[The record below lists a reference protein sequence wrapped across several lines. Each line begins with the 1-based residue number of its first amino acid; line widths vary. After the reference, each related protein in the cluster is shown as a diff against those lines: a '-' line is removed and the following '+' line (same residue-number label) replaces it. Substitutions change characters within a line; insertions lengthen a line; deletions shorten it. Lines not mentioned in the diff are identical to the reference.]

1 MSYPPVDFQFL
12 NGFDAQNVF
21 VSMFLARITKN
32 LVRKKLSQLY
42 CGSSTRFNKIAIKT
56 TPHMATD
63 KAPLGLSRVHNHVD
77 IKV

>member
-1 MSYPPVDFQFL
+1 MSYPSVDFQFL

-32 LVRKKLSQLY
+32 LVRKKLSLLY
-42 CGSSTRFNKIAIKT
+42 CRLKIAIKT

-63 KAPLGLSRVHNHVD
+63 KAPFGLSRVDNHVD
-77 IKV
+77 INV